1 MKKTA
6 IIIIGL
12 FTIALAFS
20 SCKKDW
26 TCKCGSVNYT
36 IENATKA
43 DAKAACDVYIQGSTV
58 CELI

>member
-6 IIIIGL
+6 MIIIGL
-12 FTIALAFS
+12 FMIALAFS

-36 IENATKA
+36 IDNATKP
-43 DAKAACDVYIQGSTV
+43 DAKAACDVYVQGTVV